1 METIVGQ
8 GEVANDLRT
17 AYFGPI
23 KTKIFYTFAFLLR
36 GLVEDKNLI
45 KNLITLKENIS
56 ALL

>member
-1 METIVGQ
+1 M
-8 GEVANDLRT
+8 ANDLRT

-36 GLVEDKNLI
+36 GLVEDKTLI